1 MNPEVIRESVN
12 KLVAIFHAVRP
23 LIMANAGNVEF
34 DDKHDGSPV
43 TEIDRQVEE
52 TVISQMQKDFPNVP
66 LFGEETGYDELLPP
80 TCWLIDP
87 IDGTKSFVAGDPY
100 FTSMGVLIDDHRAV
114 ACVIYNHSTGDTYV
128 AYAGG
133 GAFKNDQKLDL
144 HSTDLPD
151 VALCKDNHI
160 EDLNNIL
167 RPKSVSCQVA
177 TDGGGHGFTTV
188 ADGRYAA
195 RFQLQSRGYIH
206 DYAVGALLVR
216 EAGGDI
222 IPILEDEYTYKTKS
236 FVACHPALTD
246 LVRSNLDEIRK
257 LEL

>member
-1 MNPEVIRESVN
+1 MNPEVIRESVD
-12 KLVAIFHAVRP
+12 KLVSIFHAVRP

-52 TVISQMQKDFPNVP
+52 IVIKQMLGDFPDVP
-66 LFGEETGYDELLPP
+66 LFGEETGYEEDLPA

-100 FTSMGVLIDDHRAV
+100 FTSMGVLIDNHKAV
-114 ACVIYNHSTGDTYV
+114 ASVIYNHSSDETFV

-133 GAFKNDQKLDL
+133 GSFKNGEKLDL
-144 HSTDLPD
+144 NQINLSN
-151 VALCKDNHI
+151 VALCKDEHI
-160 EDLNNIL
+160 DILNKIIK
-167 RPKSVSCQVA
+167 PKSVHCELA
-177 TDGGGHGFTTV
+177 TDGGGHSFTKV
-188 ADGRYAA
+188 ADGTFAA
-195 RFQLQSRGYIH
+195 RFQIKSRGYIH
-206 DYAVGALLVR
+206 DYAVGALIIK
-216 EAGGDI
+216 EAGGSI
-222 IPILEDEYTYKTKS
+222 IPILEDKYTYKTKS

-246 LVRSNLDEIRK
+246 LIKSNLPEIRA